1 MKSIFGSFLG
11 LFRRKNKT
19 RKPTL
24 AVIDDCWMIQSAV
37 RNAVG
42 DVYKVT
48 AFTLIP
54 DDLSVLDAFDALVVD
69 GSGIGNRTYPTGV
82 DFLLAYAPRHP
93 EKRFVHFTGY
103 CDWQNRDSLAKLGIP
118 VVDKGGRSGE
128 ILEALVQNGERE

>member
-1 MKSIFGSFLG
+1 MKSIFWSFLG

-37 RNAVG
+37 RNAVR

-54 DDLSVLDAFDALVVD
+54 DDLSELDAFDALVVD
-69 GSGIGNRTYPTGV
+69 GYGIGNRTYPTGA

-93 EKRFVHFTGY
+93 EKRFVLFTGD
-103 CDWQNRDSLAKLGIP
+103 CELQDRDNLVKIGIP
-118 VVDKGGRSGE
+118 VVTKGVRSGK
-128 ILEALVQNGERE
+128 ILEALLQKEEME